1 MSPLSQELDRYL
13 TIRRSLG
20 YDLDTSARVLR
31 RFVSYA
37 EGQGAVHLTTDLFL
51 RWQETYGQ
59 AGSQTWA
66 ARLSMVRLFAQW
78 LHGLDPGHEPPPR
91 GLIPSRRR
99 RPRPYIYS
107 EAEIASIV
115 GAAAELPSVYGLRGL
130 TCATLFGLIAT
141 TGLRIS
147 EALALN
153 VDDVDLETG
162 VITIRRGKLGK
173 ARLVPVDDSVRARL
187 RAYISERDRILG
199 ASPVAFFVKEDGTR
213 LGDCGARYNFAQVC
227 QQLGLRPAQREG
239 RHGRGPRIHDLRH
252 TFAARTLIGWYRS
265 GQDAS
270 REMIKLPTYLG
281 HASPENTYWYIEAV
295 PELLE
300 LAAARITAPGVQ
312 P

>member
-91 GLIPSRRR
+91 GLIPYRRR
-99 RPRPYIYS
+99 RPRPYIYR
-107 EAEIASIV
+107 ETEIARIV
-115 GAAAELPSVYGLRGL
+115 SAAAELPSIYGLRGL

-147 EALALN
+147 EALALD
-153 VDDVDLETG
+153 VGDVDLEIG
-162 VITIRRGKLGK
+162 VLNIRRGKLGK
-173 ARLVPVDDSVRARL
+173 ARLVPVDDSVTARL
-187 RAYISERDRILG
+187 RAYISKRDRLLG
-199 ASPVAFFVKEDGTR
+199 ASPAAFFVKEDGSR
-213 LGDCGARYNFAQVC
+213 VGDCGARYNFAQVC
-227 QQLGLRPAQREG
+227 QQLGLRPRQREG

-270 REMIKLPTYLG
+270 REMLKLTTYLG